1 MKAGDFME
9 KRKAKRFDLS
19 LPITVK
25 HITDEGKEKML
36 SCQTG
41 NVSYGGA
48 YVLDINIKD
57 LKVND
62 SLQISLTVPRE
73 EARDFPFSRLAG
85 SARVTRVQKDGI
97 GVEFK
102 EDVSR
107 LFIAN

>member
-9 KRKAKRFDLS
+9 KRKAKRFNLA

-25 HITDEGKEKML
+25 HITEDGKEKVL

-41 NVSYGGA
+41 NVSYGGV
-48 YVLDINIKD
+48 YIVEINIKD
-57 LKVND
+57 IKVND

-85 SARVTRVQKDGI
+85 NVRVARVQKDGI
-97 GVEFK
+97 GVEFN